1 MFNHHALRRAASEP
15 PTLDLEGIK
24 GGERRRFLAYLNG
37 TANIM
42 LSTALFPRVHV
53 LYSKRYQFR
62 NVSLKPN
69 VSIYLYGQS
78 CEIVKLSFN
87 SNCSEKHVVVKPT
100 TVDSRERVTFCQE
113 YLNHSTLIH
122 KMRYAPLCKL
132 IASYN

>member
-1 MFNHHALRRAASEP
+1 VPVGLFNVQPPLHAPPTCRIGATNPGLRR
-15 PTLDLEGIK
+15 DQ

-53 LYSKRYQFR
+53 LYSKGYQFR

-78 CEIVKLSFN
+78 CEIVKLSLN
-87 SNCSEKHVVVKPT
+87 SNCSEKHVVMKPT
-100 TVDSRERVTFCQE
+100 TVDSQKRVISCQG
-113 YLNHSTLIH
+113 YSNHPLIH
-122 KMRYAPLCKL
+122 KTR
-132 IASYN
+132 